1 MKQGSTADL
10 PDLFEN
16 PLGLPDSFLN
26 PMATPAG
33 SNVVLPPPAL
43 PDESIEAESAQNGP
57 GGPGSV
63 VAETSGGL
71 VIDLLFDAAAM
82 AAPLSFRQG
91 IEQAAAILSGTISD
105 KIAVNLNIDYSG
117 TGGGAAAGP
126 DNGQFA
132 SYTAVRA
139 DLINDATPGDTTFNA
154 LPSGSTIQGQSSV
167 VVWNAQLKLL
177 GLLGAN
183 DTTTDD
189 GSATFATDINPNLL
203 VGVALHELTH
213 AMGRVP
219 YGPQP
224 DIFDL
229 FRFTSPGARLLL
241 NGATAP
247 AAYFSLDGGATKVAD
262 YGQTSDA
269 SDFLNSGVQGSND
282 PFNEFYSGSTLQQLT
297 AIDLKQLDALGF
309 HLTSNRPDLTEYV
322 ALSSTTAAAG
332 GSITIDAYDMNLGN
346 AVSGPSTARIYLST
360 DSTITT
366 SDTVLATLTT
376 SQTLATVSQPGY
388 YDHQAVTVA
397 LPGNLAPG
405 TYYIGG
411 IANYDNQVSESNTT
425 NNTYDVVPIT
435 VTAPSHPDLTE
446 YVAVS
451 STTVAAGGS
460 VTIDAYDMNIGNA
473 VSGPSTARIYLSTD
487 PTITTSDTVLAT
499 LTTSQTLAT
508 VSQPGY
514 YDHQTVTVTLPG
526 NLAPGTYYIGGIAD
540 YSNQVSES
548 NEVNNTY
555 NVAQITVT
563 APPHP
568 DLTEYVAVS
577 STTVA
582 AGGSVTIDAYDMNI
596 GNAVSGPSTA
606 RIYLSTDPT
615 ITTSDTVLATLT
627 TSQTLAT
634 VSQPGYYDHQT
645 VAVTLPGNLA
655 PGTYYIGGIAN
666 YNNQVSESNT
676 TNNTYDVVQ
685 IAVTASATRPTTQ
698 PAATATNAS
707 LEGHF
712 FSGGGDNFVFN
723 VNPGNAAATSNP
735 PGLDHIEFN
744 HGFAAAI
751 PEQAAWHPLAASDT
765 GADLPQSVR
774 TLDLLQH
781 HLHDFHIV

>member
-1 MKQGSTADL
+1 M
-10 PDLFEN
+10 
-16 PLGLPDSFLN
+16 
-26 PMATPAG
+26 
-33 SNVVLPPPAL
+33 
-43 PDESIEAESAQNGP
+43 
-57 GGPGSV
+57 

-71 VIDLLFDAAAM
+71 VINLLFDAAAM

-91 IEQAAAILSGTISD
+91 IEQAAAILSGAISD
-105 KIAVNLNIDYSG
+105 KITVNLNVDYSG

-126 DNGQFA
+126 DNGQYV
-132 SYTAVRA
+132 SYTTVRA
-139 DLINDATPGDTTFNA
+139 DLINGATAGDTTFNA
-154 LPSGSTIQGQSSV
+154 LPGGSTVQGQSSV
-167 VVWNAQLKLL
+167 AVWNAQLKLF

-224 DIFDL
+224 DVFDL
-229 FRFTSPGARLLL
+229 FRFTSPGTRLFL

-269 SDFLNSGVQGSND
+269 SDFLNSGVQGAND
-282 PFNEFYSGSTLQQLT
+282 PFNEFYTGSTLQKLT

-309 HLTSNRPDLTEYV
+309 HLI
-322 ALSSTTAAAG
+322 SS
-332 GSITIDAYDMNLGN
+332 
-346 AVSGPSTARIYLST
+346 
-360 DSTITT
+360 
-366 SDTVLATLTT
+366 
-376 SQTLATVSQPGY
+376 Q
-388 YDHQAVTVA
+388 
-397 LPGNLAPG
+397 
-405 TYYIGG
+405 
-411 IANYDNQVSESNTT
+411 
-425 NNTYDVVPIT
+425 
-435 VTAPSHPDLTE
+435 PDLTE

-460 VTIDAYDMNIGNA
+460 VTIDAYDMNLGNA

-514 YDHQTVTVTLPG
+514 YDHQTVSVTLPG
-526 NLAPGTYYIGGIAD
+526 NLAPGTYYIGGIAN
-540 YSNQVSES
+540 YNNQVSES
-548 NEVNNTY
+548 NTTNNTY
-555 NVAQITVT
+555 DVVQITVT
-563 APPHP
+563 APSHP

-582 AGGSVTIDAYDMNI
+582 AGGSVTVDAYDMNI

-655 PGTYYIGGIAN
+655 PGTYYIGGIAD
-666 YNNQVSESNT
+666 YNNQVSESNEA
-676 TNNTYDVVQ
+676 NNTYNVAK
-685 IAVTASATRPTTQ
+685 ITVTAPPHPDLTEYVAVSSTTVAAGGSVTIDAYDMNIGNGVSGPSTARIYLSTGSDHHHVRHGACDPDDVADAGDGQ
-698 PAATATNAS
+698 PARLLRS
-707 LEGHF
+707 PDGR
-712 FSGGGDNFVFN
+712 GDI
-723 VNPGNAAATSNP
+723 AR
-735 PGLDHIEFN
+735 
-744 HGFAAAI
+744 
-751 PEQAAWHPLAASDT
+751 
-765 GADLPQSVR
+765 QSR
-774 TLDLLQH
+774 ARHLLHRRHRQ
-781 HLHDFHIV
+781 LQ